1 MRIEKSVTSIT
12 WIPSEAIKGMT
23 KIPFEVGVTHYD
35 NPPPDVIEDLE
46 ELLESGAVRFANVL
60 EAWVEVE
67 DGRIL
72 DAGYSGGGRIGVTN
86 FNVGSRNMLFPAIP
100 FPDKQ
105 SEPEITGSSARFLQT
120 AGGRTP
126 LPAPRHVNRPPFVQ
140 ITSPI
145 AWTTLSL
152 TISADGSIEHD
163 MVGASTFPRHWI
175 YDDAGKLAAKSGLI
189 DFKTWYRNAFG
200 EHTPWGE
207 EDSPAIVTEVESAL
221 ERELSRTLM
230 QGRKPK
236 VKKVGENKKLVEQGE
251 KGTEMFLLLDGV
263 LRVDHDDEPLAEI
276 GPGAIV
282 GERAILEGGVRTST
296 LTAVTPCKVAVV
308 SGEDVDREALAELS
322 EGHRREEERS

>member
-23 KIPFEVGVTHYD
+23 KVPFEMGVTHYD
-35 NPPPDVIEDLE
+35 DPPPDVIEDLG
-46 ELLESGAVRFANVL
+46 ELLETGAIRFANVL
-60 EAWVEVE
+60 RAWIEVS
-67 DGRIL
+67 DGAIV
-72 DAGYSGGGRIGVTN
+72 DAGYSGGGKLGVTN
-86 FNVGSRNMLFPAIP
+86 FQVGSRHMLFPTIA

-105 SEPEITGSSARFLQT
+105 ADPEITGSSARFVQT

-126 LPAPRHVNRPPFVQ
+126 LPAPRHVKRPPFVQ

-145 AWTTLSL
+145 AWTTLGM
-152 TISADGSIEHD
+152 TISADGSVAHD
-163 MVGASTFPRHWI
+163 LLGASTFPRHWI
-175 YDDAGKLAAKSGLI
+175 YDDSGKLAAKSGLI

-200 EHTPWGE
+200 EHTPWGD

-236 VKKVGENKKLVEQGE
+236 VKKVSDGKKLVEQGQ
-251 KGTEMFLLLDGV
+251 KGTDMFLLLDGV
-263 LRVDHDDEPLAEI
+263 LRVEVDDEPLAEL

-282 GERAILEGGVRTST
+282 GERALLEGGTRTST

-308 SGEDVDREALAELS
+308 SGEQVDRDALVDLAR
-322 EGHRREEERS
+322 GHRREDR

>member
-23 KIPFEVGVTHYD
+23 KLPFEMGVTHYD
-35 NPPPDVIEDLE
+35 NPPPDAIEDLD
-46 ELLESGAVRFANVL
+46 ELLESGAIRFANVL
-60 EAWVEVE
+60 RAWIDVEE
-67 DGRIL
+67 GRIV
-72 DAGYSGGGRIGVTN
+72 DAGYSGGGRLGVTN
-86 FNVGSRNMLFPAIP
+86 FSVGSRHMLFPTIA

-105 SEPEITGSSARFLQT
+105 GSVDITGPSARFVQT

-140 ITSPI
+140 MTSPI

-152 TISADGSIEHD
+152 TIDSDGSTEFD
-163 MVGASTFPRHWI
+163 MVGASTFPRHWV
-175 YDDAGKLAAKSGLI
+175 YDDAGKLAAKSGVI
-189 DFKTWYRNAFG
+189 DFKNWYRNAFG
-200 EHTPWGE
+200 EHTPWGD

-230 QGRKPK
+230 TGGKPK
-236 VKKVGENKKLVEQGE
+236 IKKLGEGKRLVEQGE
-251 KGTEMFLLLDGV
+251 QGSELFVLLDGV
-263 LRVDHDDEPLAEI
+263 LRVDVDDDPLAEL

-282 GERAILEGGVRTST
+282 GERALIEGGVRTST

-308 SGEDVDREALAELS
+308 AGADVDRDALVELAQ
-322 EGHRREEERS
+322 GHRREDQ

>member
-1 MRIEKSVTSIT
+1 VRIEKSVTSIT

-23 KIPFEVGVTHYD
+23 KVPFEVGVTHYD
-35 NPPPDVIEDLE
+35 NPPPDVIEDLD
-46 ELLESGAVRFANVL
+46 ELLESGAIRFANVL
-60 EAWVEVE
+60 RAWIEVE
-67 DGRIL
+67 DGRIV
-72 DAGYSGGGRIGVTN
+72 DAGYSGGGRLGVTN
-86 FNVGSRNMLFPAIP
+86 FSVGSRHMLFPTIA

-105 SEPEITGSSARFLQT
+105 SEIEITGSSARFVQT

-152 TISADGSIEHD
+152 TISADGLVDQDI
-163 MVGASTFPRHWI
+163 VGASTFPRHWL
-175 YDDAGKLAAKSGLI
+175 YDDSGKLSAKSGLI

-200 EHTPWGE
+200 EHTPWGD
-207 EDSPAIVTEVESAL
+207 EDSPAIVTEVETGL

-236 VKKVGENKKLVEQGE
+236 IKKLADGKKLVEQGQ
-251 KGTEMFLLLDGV
+251 KGTDMFLLLDGV
-263 LRVDHDDEPLAEI
+263 LRVDVDDEPMAEL

-282 GERAILEGGVRTST
+282 GERAVIEGGIRTST
-296 LTAVTPCKVAVV
+296 LTAVTPCKIAVV
-308 SGEDVDREALAELS
+308 SGKEVDRDALIELS
-322 EGHRREEERS
+322 HGHRREDQ